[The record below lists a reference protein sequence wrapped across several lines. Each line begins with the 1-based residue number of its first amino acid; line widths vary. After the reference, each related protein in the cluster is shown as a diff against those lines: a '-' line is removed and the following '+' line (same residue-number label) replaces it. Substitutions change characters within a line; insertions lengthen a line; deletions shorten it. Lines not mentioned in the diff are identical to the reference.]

1 MRTRIF
7 LDTNIFVYA
16 FEFKNSN
23 SAKIIDLL
31 NKGEIEAIVSERVL
45 KEVIKYFQKHH
56 SIALARLYR
65 RFLLE
70 SCIVIQRES
79 VLDEIENYKNKIKEK
94 DIEQIAVVK
103 KLGIKYIV
111 AYDRNFEDFKEYTT
125 PKDFLKIMK
134 IKNED
139 VEY

>member
-1 MRTRIF
+1 MRNRVF
-7 LDTNIFVYA
+7 LDTNVFVYA

-56 SIALARLYR
+56 NIRLARLYR

-70 SCIVIQRES
+70 SCMVIQRES
-79 VLDEIENYKNKIKEK
+79 VLDEIEYYKNKIKEK
-94 DIEQIAVVK
+94 DVEQIAVVK
-103 KLGIKYIV
+103 KLGIKYFI
-111 AYDRNFEDFKEYTT
+111 AYDRDFEEFEEYTT
-125 PKDFLKIMK
+125 PKGFLKIMK
-134 IKNED
+134 IKNEEA
-139 VEY
+139 EY